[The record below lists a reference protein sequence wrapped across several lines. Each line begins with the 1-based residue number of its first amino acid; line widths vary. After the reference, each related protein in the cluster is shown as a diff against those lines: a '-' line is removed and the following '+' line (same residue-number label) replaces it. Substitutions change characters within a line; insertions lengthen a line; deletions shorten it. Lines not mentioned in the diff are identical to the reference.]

1 MLWSTICAK
10 IGIPACESIGMPP
23 PAGMIIES
31 TVLEQ
36 SEKMFA
42 LLEEYDPKPD
52 LLNTAFYISDDDGES
67 LDEEYE
73 RILEEDY
80 DW

>member
-1 MLWSTICAK
+1 MMWSTICAR
-10 IGIPACESIGMPP
+10 IGVPENVTIGNSP
-23 PAGMIIES
+23 PAGMVVES
-31 TVLEQ
+31 YLLEQ

-42 LLEEYDPKPD
+42 LLEEYDLKPD
-52 LLNTAFYISDDDGES
+52 ILNTAFYISSDDGES

>member
-1 MLWSTICAK
+1 
-10 IGIPACESIGMPP
+10 
-23 PAGMIIES
+23 
-31 TVLEQ
+31 
-36 SEKMFA
+36 MFA

-52 LLNTAFYISDDDGES
+52 LLNTAFYISDGES
-67 LDEEYE
+67 LDEEEE

>member
-10 IGIPACESIGMPP
+10 IGISDDESIGNPP
-23 PAGMIIES
+23 PVGMIIES

-52 LLNTAFYISDDDGES
+52 LLNTAFYISDDES
-67 LDEEYE
+67 LDEEEE

>member
-1 MLWSTICAK
+1 
-10 IGIPACESIGMPP
+10 
-23 PAGMIIES
+23 MIIES

-52 LLNTAFYISDDDGES
+52 LLNTAFYISDSGES

>member
-1 MLWSTICAK
+1 MPENVTI
-10 IGIPACESIGMPP
+10 GNSP
-23 PAGMIIES
+23 PAGMVVES
-31 TVLEQ
+31 YLLEQ

-42 LLEEYDPKPD
+42 LLEEYDLKPD
-52 LLNTAFYISDDDGES
+52 ILNTAFYISSDDGES

>member
-10 IGIPACESIGMPP
+10 IGIPDYESIGIPP

-36 SEKMFA
+36 SEKIFA

-52 LLNTAFYISDDDGES
+52 LLNTAFYISDSGDS
-67 LDEEYE
+67 LEEEYE

>member
-1 MLWSTICAK
+1 MLWSTICSK
-10 IGIPACESIGMPP
+10 IGIPDYESIGNPP

-52 LLNTAFYISDDDGES
+52 LLNTAFYISDGES
-67 LDEEYE
+67 LDEEEE

>member
-1 MLWSTICAK
+1 MLWSTICSK
-10 IGIPACESIGMPP
+10 IGIPDYESIGNPP

-52 LLNTAFYISDDDGES
+52 LLNTAFYMSDSGES
-67 LDEEYE
+67 LEEEYE

>member
-1 MLWSTICAK
+1 MPENVTI
-10 IGIPACESIGMPP
+10 GNLP
-23 PAGMIIES
+23 PAGMVIES

-36 SEKMFA
+36 SDNIFA
-42 LLEEYDPKPD
+42 LLEEYDARPE
-52 LLNTAFYISDDDGES
+52 LLNTAFYISDGES
-67 LDEEYE
+67 LDEEEE

>member
-10 IGIPACESIGMPP
+10 IGIPDYESIGTPP
-23 PAGMIIES
+23 PAGMIVES

-36 SEKMFA
+36 SDKMFA

-52 LLNTAFYISDDDGES
+52 LLNTAFYISDSGES

>member
-1 MLWSTICAK
+1 MICTK
-10 IGIPACESIGMPP
+10 IGIPAYESIGMPP
-23 PAGMIIES
+23 PVGMVVES
-31 TVLEQ
+31 YLLEQ
-36 SEKMFA
+36 SEKMLA

-52 LLNTAFYISDDDGES
+52 LLNTAFYISFDDGES

>member
-10 IGIPACESIGMPP
+10 IGIPDYESIGNPP
-23 PAGMIIES
+23 PAGMIVES

-36 SEKMFA
+36 SDKMFA

-52 LLNTAFYISDDDGES
+52 LLNTAFYISDSGES

>member
-1 MLWSTICAK
+1 MVV
-10 IGIPACESIGMPP
+10 ESYL
-23 PAGMIIES
+23 
-31 TVLEQ
+31 LEQ

-42 LLEEYDPKPD
+42 LLEEYDLKPD
-52 LLNTAFYISDDDGES
+52 ILNTAFYISSDDGES

>member
-1 MLWSTICAK
+1 MLWSTICSK
-10 IGIPACESIGMPP
+10 IGIPDYESIGNPP

-52 LLNTAFYISDDDGES
+52 LLNTAFYISDSDES
-67 LDEEYE
+67 LDEEDE

>member
-10 IGIPACESIGMPP
+10 IGILDYESIGNPP

-36 SEKMFA
+36 SEQMFA

-52 LLNTAFYISDDDGES
+52 LLNTAFYISDGES
-67 LDEEYE
+67 LDEEEE